1 MMYHN
6 PLSWAQRGQL
16 WLRLCI
22 RFFGTVLIVWGIAKL
37 GKPLLS
43 LFMPFILALAVAAL
57 LDPVVQLLQ
66 KRMKWSRKWVS
77 LVVLIV
83 LVGGI
88 GGVIALLVRAGV
100 QEAVS
105 LAENWDG
112 LLAAFSQG
120 MEKAESALESLMA
133 KLPFRL
139 PTHDEPLLD
148 QIGQWLGQW
157 LEGAVPDI
165 GNLTG
170 FAAARARAVVEFVL
184 ALVVFLTGTYFLCA
198 DYPYL
203 RTSLAR
209 RMDEN
214 TLGWFNQVRKV
225 SLGAFGGYLR
235 AQLLLSLG
243 VFCILLCGFLVTG
256 QSYALL
262 LALGFAILDF
272 IPLIG
277 SGTVM
282 VPWAIVDL
290 FLGNYGRA
298 IGLMV
303 IWGLIV
309 LFRRVAEPK
318 VVGDQTGLSPIL
330 SLISIYVGMRLYG
343 VLGMI
348 LCPILLLVV
357 LNLASLGLFDGVRL
371 DLKLAF
377 ADVLAILRVGRD
389 RNL

>member
-1 MMYHN
+1 MQRKQLN
-6 PLSWAQRGQL
+6 WSQRGQL
-16 WLRLCI
+16 WLRLFI
-22 RFFGTVLIVWGIAKL
+22 RVVGTGLILWAIAAV
-37 GKPLLS
+37 GRPLLS
-43 LFMPFILALAVAAL
+43 LFMPFLLALAAAAL
-57 LDPVVQLLQ
+57 LDPIVRVLQ
-66 KRMKWSRKWVS
+66 KRLGWARKWVS
-77 LVVLIV
+77 LIVLIV

-88 GGVIALLVRAGV
+88 GGALALLVRAGV
-100 QEAVS
+100 DEVIS

-120 MEKAESALESLMA
+120 LEKTEQLLQNVMQ
-133 KLPFRL
+133 KLPFEL
-139 PTHDEPLLD
+139 PGRDQPLLD
-148 QIGQWLGQW
+148 QVGQWLSQW
-157 LEGAVPDI
+157 LTGMVPDI

-170 FAAARARAVVEFVL
+170 FAAARARGVVGFVL
-184 ALVVFLTGTYFLCA
+184 ALVAFLMGAYFLCA

-203 RTSLAR
+203 RTGFARRLEEDTLAR
-209 RMDEN
+209 LR
-214 TLGWFNQVRKV
+214 QVKKV

-243 VFCILLCGFLVTG
+243 VFVILLCGFLITG

-262 LALGFAILDF
+262 LALGFAMMDF

-282 VPWAIVDL
+282 VPWAVINL
-290 FLGNYGRA
+290 FLGNYARA
-298 IGLMV
+298 IEMMI

-309 LFRRVAEPK
+309 VFRRLAEPK

-343 VLGMI
+343 VLGMVF
-348 LCPILLLVV
+348 CPILVLVV
-357 LNLASLGLFDGVRL
+357 LNLAGLGLFDGTRN

-377 ADVLAILRVGRD
+377 EDILAILRGSRD
-389 RNL
+389 DSL

>member
-1 MMYHN
+1 MHRKQ
-6 PLSWAQRGQL
+6 LDWAQRGRL
-16 WLRLCI
+16 WLRLLI
-22 RFFGTVLIVWGIAKL
+22 RVLGTALILWAAVKL
-37 GKPLLS
+37 GGPLLS
-43 LFMPFILALAVAAL
+43 LFMPFILALAAAAL
-57 LDPVVQLLQ
+57 LDPVVRVLQ
-66 KRMKWSRKWVS
+66 RRLGWARKWVS

-88 GGVIALLVRAGV
+88 GGALALLLRAGV
-100 QEAVS
+100 EEVVS

-120 MEKAESALESLMA
+120 LERAEGLLQNLARSLPF
-133 KLPFRL
+133 KLPA
-139 PTHDEPLLD
+139 HDRPLLD
-148 QIGQWLGQW
+148 QVGQWLSQW
-157 LEGAVPDI
+157 LAGAVPDI

-170 FAAARARAVVEFVL
+170 FAAARARGAVSFVL
-184 ALVVFLTGTYFLCA
+184 ALVAFLMGAYFLCA

-203 RTSLAR
+203 RTGFARRLDEATLAR
-209 RMDEN
+209 FE
-214 TLGWFNQVRKV
+214 QVKKV

-243 VFCILLCGFLVTG
+243 VFVILLCGFLVTG

-282 VPWAIVDL
+282 VPWAVIDL
-290 FLGNYGRA
+290 ILGNYARA
-298 IGLMV
+298 IQLMV

-309 LFRRVAEPK
+309 VFRRLAEPK

-330 SLISIYVGMRLYG
+330 SLISIYIGMRLYG
-343 VLGMI
+343 VLGMVF
-348 LCPILLLVV
+348 CPILVLVV
-357 LNLASLGLFDGVRL
+357 LNLAGLGLFDGPRR

-377 ADVLAILRVGRD
+377 EDIMAILRGSKD
-389 RNL
+389 ESL

>member
-1 MMYHN
+1 MYRE
-6 PLSWAQRGQL
+6 PLNWAQRGQL

-22 RFFGTVLIVWGIAKL
+22 RFFGTVLILWGLAKV
-37 GKPLLS
+37 GRPLLS
-43 LFMPFILALAVAAL
+43 LFMPFVLALAAAAL

-77 LVVLIV
+77 LIVLIV

-112 LLAAFSQG
+112 LLAAVSQG
-120 MEKAESALESLMA
+120 LETAEAALEALLE
-133 KLPFRL
+133 KLPFHL
-139 PTHDEPLLD
+139 PAYDEPLLD
-148 QIGQWLGQW
+148 QVGLWLSQW
-157 LEGAVPDI
+157 LEGFVPSL

-170 FAAARARAVVEFVL
+170 FAAARAKAVVEFVL

-203 RTSLAR
+203 RTSFAK

-214 TLGWFNQVRKV
+214 TLGWFNQVKKV

-256 QSYALL
+256 QSYGLL

-282 VPWAIVDL
+282 VPWAVVAL
-290 FLGNYGRA
+290 FLGNYTQA
-298 IGLMV
+298 IQLMV

-343 VLGMI
+343 VAGMI

-357 LNLASLGLFDGVRL
+357 LNLASLGLFDGIRA

-377 ADVLAILRVGRD
+377 MDLLSILRGSRD

>member
-1 MMYHN
+1 MQRKQLN
-6 PLSWAQRGQL
+6 WSQRGQL
-16 WLRLCI
+16 WLRLFI
-22 RFFGTVLIVWGIAKL
+22 RVVGTGLILWAIAAV
-37 GKPLLS
+37 GRPLLS
-43 LFMPFILALAVAAL
+43 LFMPFLLALAAAAL
-57 LDPVVQLLQ
+57 LDPIVRVLQ
-66 KRMKWSRKWVS
+66 KRLGWARKWVS
-77 LVVLIV
+77 LIVLIV

-88 GGVIALLVRAGV
+88 GGALALLVRAGV
-100 QEAVS
+100 NEAIS

-120 MEKAESALESLMA
+120 LEKTEQLLQNVMQ
-133 KLPFRL
+133 KLPFEL
-139 PTHDEPLLD
+139 PGRDQPLLD
-148 QIGQWLGQW
+148 QVGQWLSQW
-157 LEGAVPDI
+157 LTGMVPDI

-170 FAAARARAVVEFVL
+170 FAAARARGVVGFVL
-184 ALVVFLTGTYFLCA
+184 ALVAFLMGAYFLCA

-203 RTSLAR
+203 RTGFARRLEEDTLAR
-209 RMDEN
+209 LR
-214 TLGWFNQVRKV
+214 QVKKV

-243 VFCILLCGFLVTG
+243 VFVILLCGFLITG

-262 LALGFAILDF
+262 LALGFAMMDF

-282 VPWAIVDL
+282 VPWPVINL
-290 FLGNYGRA
+290 FLGNYARA
-298 IGLMV
+298 IEMMI

-309 LFRRVAEPK
+309 VFRRLAEPK

-343 VLGMI
+343 VLGMVF
-348 LCPILLLVV
+348 CPILVLVV
-357 LNLASLGLFDGVRL
+357 LNLAGLGLFDGTRN

-377 ADVLAILRVGRD
+377 EDILAILRGSRD
-389 RNL
+389 DSL

>member
-1 MMYHN
+1 MQRKQLN
-6 PLSWAQRGQL
+6 WSQRGQL
-16 WLRLCI
+16 WLRLFI
-22 RFFGTVLIVWGIAKL
+22 RVVGTGLILWAIAAV
-37 GKPLLS
+37 GRPLLS
-43 LFMPFILALAVAAL
+43 LFMPFLLALAAAAL
-57 LDPVVQLLQ
+57 LDPIVRVLQ
-66 KRMKWSRKWVS
+66 KRLGWARKWVS
-77 LVVLIV
+77 LIVLIV

-88 GGVIALLVRAGV
+88 GGALALLVRAGV
-100 QEAVS
+100 NEAIS

-120 MEKAESALESLMA
+120 LEKTEQLLQNVMQ
-133 KLPFRL
+133 KLPFEL
-139 PTHDEPLLD
+139 PGRDQPLLD
-148 QIGQWLGQW
+148 QVGQWLSQW
-157 LEGAVPDI
+157 LTGMVPDI

-170 FAAARARAVVEFVL
+170 FAAARARGVVGFVL
-184 ALVVFLTGTYFLCA
+184 ALVAFLMGAYFLCA

-203 RTSLAR
+203 RTGFARRLEEDTLAR
-209 RMDEN
+209 
-214 TLGWFNQVRKV
+214 LQQVKKV

-243 VFCILLCGFLVTG
+243 VFVILLCGFLVTG

-262 LALGFAILDF
+262 LALGFAMMDF

-282 VPWAIVDL
+282 VPWAVINL
-290 FLGNYGRA
+290 FLGNYAQA
-298 IGLMV
+298 IEMII

-309 LFRRVAEPK
+309 VFRRLAEPK

-343 VLGMI
+343 VLGMVFF
-348 LCPILLLVV
+348 PILVLVV
-357 LNLASLGLFDGVRL
+357 LNLAGLGLFDGTRN

-377 ADVLAILRVGRD
+377 EDILAILRDGRD
-389 RNL
+389 DSL

>member
-1 MMYHN
+1 MQRKQLN
-6 PLSWAQRGQL
+6 WSQRGQL
-16 WLRLCI
+16 WLRLFI
-22 RFFGTVLIVWGIAKL
+22 RVVGTGLILWAIAAV
-37 GKPLLS
+37 GRPLLS
-43 LFMPFILALAVAAL
+43 LFMPFLLALAAAAL
-57 LDPVVQLLQ
+57 LDHIVRVLQ
-66 KRMKWSRKWVS
+66 KRLGWARKWVS
-77 LVVLIV
+77 LIVLIV

-88 GGVIALLVRAGV
+88 GGALALLVRAGV
-100 QEAVS
+100 DEVIS

-120 MEKAESALESLMA
+120 LEKTEQLLQNVMQ
-133 KLPFRL
+133 KLPFEL
-139 PTHDEPLLD
+139 PGRDQPLLD
-148 QIGQWLGQW
+148 QVGQWLSQW
-157 LEGAVPDI
+157 LTGMVPDI

-170 FAAARARAVVEFVL
+170 FAAARARGVVGFVL
-184 ALVVFLTGTYFLCA
+184 ALVAFLMGAYFLCA

-203 RTSLAR
+203 RTGFARRLEEDTLAR
-209 RMDEN
+209 LR
-214 TLGWFNQVRKV
+214 QVKKV

-243 VFCILLCGFLVTG
+243 VFVILLCGFLITG

-262 LALGFAILDF
+262 LALGFAMMDF

-282 VPWAIVDL
+282 VPWAVINL
-290 FLGNYGRA
+290 FLGNYARA
-298 IGLMV
+298 IEMMI

-309 LFRRVAEPK
+309 VFRRLAEPK

-343 VLGMI
+343 VLGMVF
-348 LCPILLLVV
+348 CPILVLVV
-357 LNLASLGLFDGVRL
+357 LNLAGLGLFDGTRN

-377 ADVLAILRVGRD
+377 EDILAILRGSRD
-389 RNL
+389 DSL

>member
-1 MMYHN
+1 M
-6 PLSWAQRGQL
+6 QRKQLNWSRRGRL
-16 WLRLCI
+16 WLRLFI
-22 RFFGTVLIVWGIAKL
+22 RVMGTVLILWAIAKL

-43 LFMPFILALAVAAL
+43 LFMPFILALAAAAL
-57 LDPVVQLLQ
+57 LDPVVRLLQ
-66 KRMKWSRKWVS
+66 KRLGWARKWVS

-88 GGVIALLVRAGV
+88 GGAVALLLRAGV
-100 QEAVS
+100 EEVVS

-120 MEKAESALESLMA
+120 LEKTEQLLQSVAQ
-133 KLPFRL
+133 KLPFKL
-139 PTHDEPLLD
+139 PVHDRPLLD
-148 QIGQWLGQW
+148 QVGQWASQW
-157 LEGAVPDI
+157 LAGVVPDI

-170 FAAARARAVVEFVL
+170 FAAARARGVVSFVL
-184 ALVVFLTGTYFLCA
+184 ALVAFLMGAYFLCA

-203 RTSLAR
+203 RTGFARRLDEAILAR
-209 RMDEN
+209 F
-214 TLGWFNQVRKV
+214 GQVKKV

-243 VFCILLCGFLVTG
+243 VFAILLCGFLVTG

-262 LALGFAILDF
+262 LALGFAVLDF

-277 SGTVM
+277 SGTIM
-282 VPWAIVDL
+282 VPWAVIDL
-290 FLGNYGRA
+290 FLGNYTRTLQ
-298 IGLMV
+298 LMI

-309 LFRRVAEPK
+309 AFRRLAEPK

-330 SLISIYVGMRLYG
+330 SLISIYIGMRLYG
-343 VLGMI
+343 VLGMVF
-348 LCPILLLVV
+348 CPILVLVV
-357 LNLASLGLFDGVRL
+357 LNLAGLGLFDGLRS

-377 ADVLAILRVGRD
+377 EDTMSILRD
-389 RNL
+389 SKDESL